1 MYKCFFSGKMIDSP
15 LGRRDDCGNTQSH
28 IGRLL
33 RSRHRNLVAD
43 SPHKAPILS
52 QNCWCLEPA
61 SCPARGLGQIS
72 LRVMGGEGTE
82 GAVVAPCCQPVTSP
96 AKSCEHISGL
106 YHSLANRCM
115 ALDEAGSVVSLL
127 IASLSR
133 HT

>member
-1 MYKCFFSGKMIDSP
+1 
-15 LGRRDDCGNTQSH
+15 
-28 IGRLL
+28 
-33 RSRHRNLVAD
+33 
-43 SPHKAPILS
+43 
-52 QNCWCLEPA
+52 
-61 SCPARGLGQIS
+61 
-72 LRVMGGEGTE
+72 MGGEGTE

-133 HT
+133 HRGIEAGALGMWLLAPESVISDLDRSLLMHLVHLGLELCLLCLT